1 MLFFYCSFL
10 QAKTFL
16 PVKSLSRHPT
26 ETLIEKEVFSADC
39 TTGMQ
44 WQRLLHDGDETQGI
58 VEAHAEHDF
67 RIQRL
72 IGMFRAQERHAAFVQ
87 SCYRNLF
94 SIN

>member
-39 TTGMQ
+39 TTSMQ
-44 WQRLLHDGDETQGI
+44 WQRLLHDGDETQKI
-58 VEAHAEHDF
+58 MEASAEHNSC
-67 RIQRL
+67 IQRL
-72 IGMFRAQERHAAFVQ
+72 IGMVRAAERHAVCSAV
-87 SCYRNLF
+87 C
-94 SIN
+94 